1 MADVT
6 IRGARLHHQR
16 VGVAGAPLRV
26 VFVHGLVMDNLASWY
41 FTVASAVSAFAD
53 GLLYDL
59 RGHGRSE
66 RTETGYGV
74 GESVLDLVG
83 LLDATL
89 GPGPVCVVGNSFG
102 ALVAVTLAR
111 RFPERVAGLVLVDGH
126 LGDDDFG
133 DRMAGTL
140 SLRGADA
147 DRAIA
152 ENFRDWLGRHS
163 ERKRTR
169 LGDRARAL
177 VEGTS
182 LIRDLRATPPLEP
195 NDFACITAPTLALY
209 GERSDVLERSA
220 RLLACMPRC
229 RLEVLPGCTHSIL
242 WEATDQVRDR
252 TVAFCRGLAAN
263 LADVPREA
271 AGAEEASA

>member
-1 MADVT
+1 MADT
-6 IRGARLHHQR
+6 IVRGARLHYQR
-16 VGVAGAPLRV
+16 VGQATAPLRV

-53 GLLYDL
+53 VMLYDL

-66 RTETGYGV
+66 RTDEGYGV
-74 GESVLDLVG
+74 DDMVLDLAG
-83 LLDATL
+83 LLDATM
-89 GPGPVCVVGNSFG
+89 GRAPVCLVGNSFG

-126 LGDDDFG
+126 LGDDGFG

-140 SLRGADA
+140 SLRGAEA
-147 DRAIA
+147 DQAIA
-152 ENFRDWLGRHS
+152 DNFRDWLGRHS

-182 LIRDLRATPPLEP
+182 LVADLQATTPLDAG
-195 NDFACITAPTLALY
+195 DFARISAPTLALY
-209 GERSDVLERSA
+209 GERSDVLQRSA
-220 RLLACMPRC
+220 PLLARMPRC
-229 RLEVLPGCTHSIL
+229 TLEVLPGCTHSIL
-242 WEATDQVRDR
+242 WEATDRVRSR
-252 TVAFCRGLAAN
+252 TVDFCRELASRA
-263 LADVPREA
+263 PRRPDEVCA
-271 AGAEEASA
+271 